1 MSLFAMC
8 RECNTQFRK
17 YSIKSREDLCHKC
30 KGWRRDYYKK
40 GTHKDVIEV
49 KEGLADI
56 KDSIATIEAPII
68 QTKEVLRDEV
78 HAEVKAHMKKINSSI
93 PKHVKK
99 TIENILPKLV
109 KKAVEDE
116 MEKLKRMVA
125 TVNTRLLD
133 LDSKVEGLL
142 E

>member
-78 HAEVKAHMKKINSSI
+78 HAEVKAHMKKI
-93 PKHVKK
+93 
-99 TIENILPKLV
+99 L
-109 KKAVEDE
+109 
-116 MEKLKRMVA
+116 
-125 TVNTRLLD
+125 
-133 LDSKVEGLL
+133 
-142 E
+142 